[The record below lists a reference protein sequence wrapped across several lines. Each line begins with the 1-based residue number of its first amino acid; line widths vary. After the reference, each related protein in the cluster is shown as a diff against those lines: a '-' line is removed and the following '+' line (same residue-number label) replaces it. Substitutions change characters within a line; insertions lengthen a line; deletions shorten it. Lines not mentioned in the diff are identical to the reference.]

1 MKGKQLCLHM
11 NKYIVFYAIT
21 LITFSFLFFFMLPL
35 LTLLPQLLSTPLSPP
50 HSLPPSLPFSLPL
63 LGLQF
68 GVTELRFAQDVTRDM
83 IADNKLV
90 SCKY

>member
-1 MKGKQLCLHM
+1 MR
-11 NKYIVFYAIT
+11 
-21 LITFSFLFFFMLPL
+21 
-35 LTLLPQLLSTPLSPP
+35 LSRNFTQ
-50 HSLPPSLPFSLPL
+50 HASLPFSLPL